1 MNLQKNIKLKEK
13 DLQILQQADKHVF

>member
-13 DLQILQQADKHVF
+13 DLKILQQADKHVF